1 MLKVSDAC
9 PIEEA
14 SMGQSKR
21 DLSKQRKEV
30 WRRHIAECRESGL
43 SYAEYA
49 RRHELKESAFCY
61 WRQRLSGS
69 SGQKPAFVELKV
81 SESRTSGIEI
91 IFGNQMRVSLS
102 SDFDEK
108 VLERLIG
115 MLGSV

>member
-1 MLKVSDAC
+1 M
-9 PIEEA
+9 E
-14 SMGQSKR
+14 QSKQG
-21 DLSKQRKEV
+21 LAEQRKEV

-43 SYAEYA
+43 SYAEYS
-49 RRHELKESAFCY
+49 RRHDLKESAFCY
-61 WRQRLSGS
+61 WRQRLSES
-69 SGQKPAFVELKV
+69 TVQKPAFVELKV

-91 IFGNQMRVSLS
+91 IFRNQIRVGLS

>member
-1 MLKVSDAC
+1 
-9 PIEEA
+9 
-14 SMGQSKR
+14 MGQSKR

-81 SESRTSGIEI
+81 SESRTSGIQI
-91 IFGNQMRVSLS
+91 IFRNQIRVSLS

>member
-1 MLKVSDAC
+1 M
-9 PIEEA
+9 E
-14 SMGQSKR
+14 QSKKH
-21 DLSKQRKEV
+21 LAEQRREI
-30 WRRHIAECRESGL
+30 WLRHIAECRESGL

-49 RRHELKESAFCY
+49 RRHDLKESAFCY
-61 WRQRLSGS
+61 WRQRLSES

-81 SESRTSGIEI
+81 RASGMSGIEI
-91 IFGNQMRVSLS
+91 ILPNQIRISLS

>member
-1 MLKVSDAC
+1 MSDAC

>member
-1 MLKVSDAC
+1 LKVSDAC